1 MIAPSF
7 VTKFCKV
14 RERVMAPSFIAKF
27 RKVRVDCKSL
37 LKIQKLILKLLNLK
51 KLLKILPL
59 KLTKNKNLNMF
70 TKHNNKPR
78 CSQSHIEIVP
88 NVRCNHPHLAG
99 GSKLQS
105 NFGEGASI
113 KKGTRFL
120 FYSQKRI

>member
-1 MIAPSF
+1 
-7 VTKFCKV
+7 
-14 RERVMAPSFIAKF
+14 MARIK
-27 RKVRVDCKSL
+27 
-37 LKIQKLILKLLNLK
+37 LKNLP
-51 KLLKILPL
+51 I

-78 CSQSHIEIVP
+78 SNQSKARCNYPHIEIVP
-88 NVRCNHPHLAG
+88 NARCNHPHIEIVPNARCNHPHIEIVPNARCNHPHLAG